1 MNRRLRARH
10 FWIAILLAIVVPILL
25 IAALAARKRFPTQAL
40 PAPLAGQ
47 TPP

>member
-1 MNRRLRARH
+1 MNRRLRGRH
-10 FWIAILLAIVVPILL
+10 FRMAILLAIVVPLLL
-25 IAALAARKRFPTQAL
+25 IAALAGRKRFPTQTL